1 MAGKYKS
8 IKLWSDNGRERKG
21 KRLKDIFIV
30 IMPEE
35 RNLPLS
41 KSLQMYYFQSKK
53 KENLH
58 NSSYLLFATT

>member
-41 KSLQMYYFQSKK
+41 KSLQM
-53 KENLH
+53 
-58 NSSYLLFATT
+58 